1 MSKVAVSPDVLKWA
15 RERARLDV
23 DDLATKFPK
32 YEDWEEGS
40 EQPSLRQLEN
50 LARATSTPF
59 GYFFLPEPPDE
70 ELHIPDFRTIRDK
83 PIGRPSPDLIETVQ
97 TMELRQQ
104 WMHEYLDGAGH
115 NPLAFIGS
123 AKLKNDPDLVAAKM
137 RKEIGLSSGWA
148 EALNTWDEARGLLR
162 KFIEDAGVLVV
173 INGVVGNNTS
183 RALDPQEFRGFV
195 LTDLLAPVIFV
206 NGADA
211 KAAQM
216 FTMAH
221 ELAHLWLGKSALF
234 DLPHLLPGDDATE
247 KFCNEAAAEF
257 LVPKAELASAWDEAQ
272 NQRKPFSFLA
282 QKFKV
287 SPIVVARRALDLK
300 LISKKAFFEFYDAH
314 IAEVQASKEGKKA
327 SGGDFWKTQTYRVG
341 SRFAQAV
348 IAAAKEGKLL
358 YRDAYALT
366 GLRGKTFDDYAKK
379 LGY

>member
-1 MSKVAVSPDVLKWA
+1 MSKVAVSPDILKWA

-23 DDLATKFPK
+23 DDLAVKFPK
-32 YEDWEEGS
+32 YEDWVDGN
-40 EQPSLRQLEN
+40 EQPSLRQLES
-50 LARATSTPF
+50 LARATSTPL
-59 GYFFLPEPPDE
+59 GYFFLAKPPNED
-70 ELHIPDFRTIRDK
+70 LHIPDFRTIRDK
-83 PIGRPSPDLIETVQ
+83 PVGRPSPDLIETVQ
-97 TMELRQQ
+97 MMELRQE
-104 WMHEYLDGAGH
+104 WMREYLKGEGYE
-115 NPLAFIGS
+115 PLGFIGS
-123 AKLKNDPDLVAAKM
+123 AKLKNDPDQVAAKM
-137 RKEIGLSSGWA
+137 RKELGLTDGWA
-148 EALNTWDEARGLLR
+148 ESLPSWEAARGALR
-162 KFIEDAGVLVV
+162 TQIENTGVLIV
-173 INGVVGNNTS
+173 INGVVGNNN
-183 RALDPQEFRGFV
+183 RRPLDPNEFRGFV
-195 LTDLLAPVIFV
+195 LVDSFAPLIFV

-234 DLPHLLPGDDATE
+234 DLPRLLPGDDKIE

-257 LVPKAELASAWDEAQ
+257 LVPKAELKGAWDEAQ
-272 NQRKPFSFLA
+272 KQKEPFPFLA
-282 QKFKV
+282 AKFKV

-300 LISKKAFFEFYDAH
+300 LIGKKAFFEFYDAH
-314 IAEVQASKEGKKA
+314 IAEVQASKEAKKS

-348 IAAAKEGKLL
+348 IAATKEGKLL